1 MIKYSKTHEWANI
14 DGNVAVVGIST
25 FAADELGDVVY
36 FSLPE
41 EGQEIVAGEA
51 FCEVESV
58 KAVSPIN
65 APVSG
70 KIIEV
75 NAELE
80 DAPEKV
86 NEDAMNAW
94 ICKVEVSDVPADLMD
109 EAAYGEFIK

>member
-1 MIKYSKTHEWANI
+1 MIKYSKTHEWADV
-14 DGNVAVVGIST
+14 DGNIAVVGISAY
-25 FAADELGDVVY
+25 AANELGDVVY

-41 EGQEIVAGEA
+41 VGQEVVAGEA
-51 FCEVESV
+51 MCEVESV
-58 KAVSPIN
+58 KAVSAIN

-70 KIIEV
+70 KIVEI